1 MESTRQ
7 KKVARLVLKELSQIF
22 NKESNNILGRIMIS
36 VTAVRISPD
45 LAYANVYLS
54 IFPVKDPIDA
64 LNKIKKQSSLVR
76 KKLGIIV
83 RNQLRIVPELNFF
96 IDDSAD
102 YAEEI
107 NLLLKKPWNIYL
119 YFLVMMM

>member
-1 MESTRQ
+1 MKGLLIFANMESTRQ
-7 KKVARLVLKELSQIF
+7 KKVSRLVLKELSQIL
-22 NKESNNILGRIMIS
+22 NKESNNILGLIMIS

-45 LAYANVYLS
+45 LAYANIYVS
-54 IFPVKDPIDA
+54 IFPVKEPLDA
-64 LNKIKKQSSLVR
+64 LGKVKKQSSFIR
-76 KKLGIIV
+76 KKLGERV

-107 NLLLKKPWNIYL
+107 NVLLKK
-119 YFLVMMM
+119 

>member
-1 MESTRQ
+1 MKGLLIFANMESTRQ
-7 KKVARLVLKELSQIF
+7 KKVSRLVLKELSQIL
-22 NKESNNILGRIMIS
+22 NKESNNILGPIMIS

-45 LAYANVYLS
+45 LAYANIYVS
-54 IFPVKDPIDA
+54 IFPVKEPLNA
-64 LNKIKKQSSLVR
+64 LDKVKKQRSFIR
-76 KKLGIIV
+76 KKLGERV

-107 NLLLKKPWNIYL
+107 NVLLKK
-119 YFLVMMM
+119 